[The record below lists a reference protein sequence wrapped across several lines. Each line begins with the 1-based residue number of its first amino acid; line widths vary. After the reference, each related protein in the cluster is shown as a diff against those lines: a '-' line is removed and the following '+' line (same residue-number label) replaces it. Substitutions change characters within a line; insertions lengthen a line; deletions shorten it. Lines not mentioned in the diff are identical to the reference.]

1 MKKQIEKLRQWI
13 ADEPTDSE
21 IQKNSID
28 TAVES
33 ALSWWLLHNLVPVL
47 LMALAIDLTI
57 MFTVPVE
64 VTMSRWFWVKDPV
77 SIGVAYLICKLFNSV
92 CRHPA

>member
-1 MKKQIEKLRQWI
+1 M
-13 ADEPTDSE
+13 ADKSTGSE
-21 IQKNSID
+21 IQENSID

-33 ALSWWLLHNLVPVL
+33 ALSWLLHNLVTVL
-47 LMALAIDLTI
+47 LIALAIDLTI

-77 SIGVAYLICKLFNSV
+77 SIGVAYLICKLFKSV

>member
-21 IQKNSID
+21 IQENSID

-33 ALSWWLLHNLVPVL
+33 ALSWLLHNLVPVL

-57 MFTVPVE
+57 MFTVPVD
-64 VTMSRWFWVKDPV
+64 VTMSRWFWIKAPV
-77 SIGVAYLICKLFNSV
+77 SIAVAYLICKLFKSV
-92 CRHPA
+92 CRHPS

>member
-21 IQKNSID
+21 IQENSID
-28 TAVES
+28 TAVKS
-33 ALSWWLLHNLVPVL
+33 ALSWLLHNLVPVL
-47 LMALAIDLTI
+47 LIALAIDLTI

-64 VTMSRWFWVKDPV
+64 VAMSRWFWLKGPI
-77 SIGVAYLICKLFNSV
+77 SIIVAYLISKLFTSI
-92 CRHPA
+92 CRYPA